1 MNKRMREVP
10 LGALM
15 AAVEIMDADFDSAI
29 PRFES
34 WRPSQPSRSLR
45 CDFQVWEKRLTSAP
59 GAAGGK
65 PDRRRAR
72 SPRQDAGRPRFRVL
86 YGASKGGGAAGAIEK
101 PPSAGAPA
109 ARETPQPYRLI
120 IPAFIL

>member
-34 WRPSQPSRSLR
+34 WRPSHPVRSLR
-45 CDFQVWEKRLTSAP
+45 VLEPVFGCRKRKLEKFDQRLSP
-59 GAAGGK
+59 KMRQFG
-65 PDRRRAR
+65 AR
-72 SPRQDAGRPRFRVL
+72 SR
-86 YGASKGGGAAGAIEK
+86 
-101 PPSAGAPA
+101 PSAQQRHG
-109 ARETPQPYRLI
+109 
-120 IPAFIL
+120 

>member
-34 WRPSQPSRSLR
+34 WRPSQPVRSLR
-45 CDFQVWEKRLTSAP
+45 CDFQVGEKRRHSRGLAGNGRVSGEENPALTT
-59 GAAGGK
+59 
-65 PDRRRAR
+65 
-72 SPRQDAGRPRFRVL
+72 QGRFIRGWSL
-86 YGASKGGGAAGAIEK
+86 L
-101 PPSAGAPA
+101 
-109 ARETPQPYRLI
+109 REFSI
-120 IPAFIL
+120 SGV

>member
-34 WRPSQPSRSLR
+34 WRPSQP
-45 CDFQVWEKRLTSAP
+45 
-59 GAAGGK
+59 
-65 PDRRRAR
+65 AR
-72 SPRQDAGRPRFRVL
+72 SPPGHFRV
-86 YGASKGGGAAGAIEK
+86 G
-101 PPSAGAPA
+101 SAGHSRQRGREFIVVRAPG
-109 ARETPQPYRLI
+109 RC
-120 IPAFIL
+120 